1 MIKARVTD
9 IDWDM
14 PADGPRLATAWNVTI
29 DSETVAALGGRAN
42 NEVMIEDAI
51 VDEVSNRTGWCIR
64 GCSIEI
70 LN

>member
-9 IDWDM
+9 IEWDM
-14 PADGPRLATAWNVTI
+14 PDDGPTLATSWTVTV
-29 DSETVAALGGRAN
+29 EPAVVAQLGAQGGTEA
-42 NEVMIEDAI
+42 IEDAI